1 MNSTDSAP
9 SSPTKKPK
17 VLLWIG
23 DKATAMREGF
33 LSLPPVAALVQFNT
47 ERSEHTFWVIPPGS
61 ASRRV
66 CAAVATNSWFESV
79 ILIAILLS
87 SVQLA
92 VSRPAMGVK
101 EADFFENMGWVVQ
114 KKFTGD
120 DM

>member
-1 MNSTDSAP
+1 MNSMDSAP

-61 ASRRV
+61 ASRRA

-114 KKFTGD
+114 KMFTGD